1 MAMYSSLS
9 VIGKIILFQQ
19 QQQICK
25 MVPMKSNRQ
34 TTFNFISFWKK
45 NITATYPAIRWRFL
59 FVFDI
64 IDSILINVR
73 LAIEKNPCQS
83 ISQKD
88 NIFFW

>member
-1 MAMYSSLS
+1 MKAMYSSLS

-19 QQQICK
+19 QQKIYK
-25 MVPMKSNRQ
+25 MVPMKSKKKKTKNKTNNIQ
-34 TTFNFISFWKK
+34 FHQFFWKE

-73 LAIEKNPCQS
+73 LAIE
-83 ISQKD
+83 
-88 NIFFW
+88 